1 MSQAFD
7 PTRTRKEAPIPVERP
22 LMPAENNQVGSL
34 DVPEDFYEQ
43 VKDRIRTRIAAKLRF
58 AGQVVDLGCGS
69 CELDRFLA
77 RENQQH
83 VIGVDISDSGFPE
96 DKGTEGRVECLKAD
110 ARRLKFIQDRSVD
123 AVVSVHAL
131 HEMEKPVEVLREA
144 NRSLRGGG
152 VVLVVDFPRDS
163 LAQRLWNESYYTTA
177 EVAEMLRESGFVS
190 VECSQ
195 VARGQ
200 LIWAEAHKAPAGKEM
215 L

>member
-1 MSQAFD
+1 MLNE
-7 PTRTRKEAPIPVERP
+7 KEPHRAS
-22 LMPAENNQVGSL
+22 A
-34 DVPEDFYEQ
+34 VPEDYYEQ
-43 VKDRIRTRIAAKLRF
+43 IKERLRRRIARRLRS
-58 AGQVVDLGCGS
+58 ARRVLDVGCGS

-77 RENQQH
+77 EQNRQE
-83 VIGVDISDSGFPE
+83 VVGVDISGTSFPE
-96 DKGTEGRVECLKAD
+96 DDGAQGRVECRKAD
-110 ARRLKFIQDRSVD
+110 ARRLGFIQDRSVD

-144 NRSLRGGG
+144 NRVLRAGGEM
-152 VVLVVDFPRDS
+152 LVVDFPRDS
-163 LAQRLWNESYYTTA
+163 LAQRLWNEGYYTTA